1 MKRLE
6 ILKANQNGLNN
17 PDGFD
22 SYYTPILQIAYNLGQ
37 KGINL
42 ESQPDVIGER
52 YGNIPEFGLSYNYS
66 ADKSENGLSLANLI
80 DEKEVGSTIWFSD
93 RKKVRV
99 SGLLLPYKGSDGENL
114 ILTYD
119 VENLD

>member
-1 MKRLE
+1 MKRAE
-6 ILKANQNGLNN
+6 ILKANHNGLKN

-22 SYYTPILQIAYNLGQ
+22 SYYTPTLQVAYNLGQ

-42 ESQPDVIGER
+42 ESQPDVSGER
-52 YGNIPEFGLSYNYS
+52 YGNIPESGLSYNY
-66 ADKSENGLSLANLI
+66 AAATSENGLSLANLNG
-80 DEKEVGSTIWFSD
+80 EKEVGSTIWFAD
-93 RKKVRV
+93 RKKVKV
-99 SGLLLPYKGSDGENL
+99 AGMLLPYKGSDGESL